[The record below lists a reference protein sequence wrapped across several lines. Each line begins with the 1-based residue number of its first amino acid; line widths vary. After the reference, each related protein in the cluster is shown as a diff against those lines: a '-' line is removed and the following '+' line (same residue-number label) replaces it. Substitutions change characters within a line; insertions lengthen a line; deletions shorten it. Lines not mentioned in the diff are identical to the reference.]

1 MIHVDHMGKMESREP
16 STSISE
22 AVKRA
27 AEKLNYSP
35 LKAVSEQARV
45 TEGFL
50 EGLYVFVITASI
62 HLKTIILT
70 KNSNVNNDVAGF
82 HWWRTIFCAR
92 TSCRKALY
100 QTLPRR
106 PPNIHRRWEG
116 LASETTPPAQR
127 KVE

>member
-1 MIHVDHMGKMESREP
+1 MIHVDHVGKMESREP

-62 HLKTIILT
+62 HLKTIILI
-70 KNSNVNNDVAGF
+70 NYSNINNDVAGF
-82 HWWRTIFCAR
+82 HWWCTIFWSEKHCTRPSHAVHQISIGAGRVWLAR
-92 TSCRKALY
+92 LLLQR
-100 QTLPRR
+100 
-106 PPNIHRRWEG
+106 
-116 LASETTPPAQR
+116 SER
-127 KVE
+127 